1 MRIDYRPPRT
11 STGASFSSSK
21 KRTAESARSS
31 SIALIALFSCLF
43 LMIGFGSGW
52 YFSQQSTKRAFRA
65 AMEQNSLEN
74 SPKEERHPIP
84 QPQPVQPVAPVAA
97 VPPAQPSETVQP
109 AQPSP
114 TQTNQQ
120 QGAATPDKPLSFY
133 ENLPSG
139 QKNTVLGSGIN
150 DKSKTPPAPTQTT
163 QTAKPQPKP
172 EIAPQTESTPPPSI
186 PAPKAKP
193 PVGGWLVQVAALSS
207 QKDAEA
213 LKARLLAKGYTA
225 SVMETHLNDKGT
237 WYRVR
242 IGRQM
247 TKEAATDIANRIGGG
262 AKALL
267 DQE

>member
-11 STGASFSSSK
+11 STGTSFSSTK
-21 KRTAESARSS
+21 KRTAESARTT
-31 SIALIALFSCLF
+31 SIALIALLGCMFF
-43 LMIGFGSGW
+43 MIGFGSGW

-65 AMEQNSLEN
+65 AMEQNSLES
-74 SPKEERHPIP
+74 SPKEEQHPIP
-84 QPQPVQPVAPVAA
+84 QPAPVQPVAPVAA
-97 VPPAQPSETVQP
+97 LPPAQPSETVQP
-109 AQPSP
+109 AQPSA

-120 QGAATPDKPLSFY
+120 TVLTQDKPLSFY

-150 DKSKTPPAPTQTT
+150 DKSKTPLAPTQTAQAT
-163 QTAKPQPKP
+163 KPQPKP
-172 EIAPQTESTPPPSI
+172 ETAPQTESAPPPSI
-186 PAPKAKP
+186 AAPKAQP
-193 PVGGWLVQVAALSS
+193 SSGGWLVQVAALSS

-213 LKARLLAKGYTA
+213 LKTRLLAKGYTA